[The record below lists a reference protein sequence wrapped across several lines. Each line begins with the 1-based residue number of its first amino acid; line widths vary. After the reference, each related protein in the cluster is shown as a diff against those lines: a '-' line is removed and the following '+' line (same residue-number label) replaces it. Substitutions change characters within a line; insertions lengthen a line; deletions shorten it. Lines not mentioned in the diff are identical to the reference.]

1 MVFFSIFAQRYFEEM
16 NIEGFGSD
24 VGVAQGVAL
33 FFQKSLGAVAVGLF
47 FSLGLLFILY
57 IFKRRLY
64 REERVVE
71 VSATIAIAYLS
82 YYVADAVWSTSGVIS
97 TLTLGVTVRFFGRA
111 MINDPKLL
119 DDFWTLVEHILNTV
133 LFTLGGVVWGATIMR
148 GEKERS
154 FTAKDWGYMIL
165 IYVFE
170 TLIRA
175 FLFSALFPVTSRIG
189 LKTNWPET
197 IFQIHGGLRGA
208 VGIALAI
215 FLDNEVR
222 ESTKEDIDKYDE
234 YREQV
239 RKVVALVGG
248 VAFLTLTINGPTA
261 GPFLRKLGLTDETE
275 AREKIVHAFKTRFK
289 ANAID
294 VRVHTNLF
302 VRVVPIDFYSNLVP

>member
-1 MVFFSIFAQRYFEEM
+1 
-16 NIEGFGSD
+16 
-24 VGVAQGVAL
+24 
-33 FFQKSLGAVAVGLF
+33 
-47 FSLGLLFILY
+47 
-57 IFKRRLY
+57 
-64 REERVVE
+64 
-71 VSATIAIAYLS
+71 
-82 YYVADAVWSTSGVIS
+82 
-97 TLTLGVTVRFFGRA
+97 

-165 IYVFE
+165 LYVFE
-170 TLIRA
+170 TLIRV

-222 ESTKEDIDKYDE
+222 ESTKEDLDKYDE

-261 GPFLRKLGLTDETE
+261 GPILRKLGLTDETE
-275 AREKIVHAFKTRFK
+275 AREKIVRAFKTRFK

-294 VRVHTNLF
+294 VRVNTLLF
-302 VRVVPIDFYSNLVP
+302 ICVVPIDFCSNLVP

>member
-1 MVFFSIFAQRYFEEM
+1 
-16 NIEGFGSD
+16 
-24 VGVAQGVAL
+24 
-33 FFQKSLGAVAVGLF
+33 
-47 FSLGLLFILY
+47 
-57 IFKRRLY
+57 
-64 REERVVE
+64 
-71 VSATIAIAYLS
+71 
-82 YYVADAVWSTSGVIS
+82 
-97 TLTLGVTVRFFGRA
+97 
-111 MINDPKLL
+111 
-119 DDFWTLVEHILNTV
+119 
-133 LFTLGGVVWGATIMR
+133 
-148 GEKERS
+148 
-154 FTAKDWGYMIL
+154 
-165 IYVFE
+165 
-170 TLIRA
+170 
-175 FLFSALFPVTSRIG
+175 VTSRIG

>member
-1 MVFFSIFAQRYFEEM
+1 VFFSIFAERYFYEM
-16 NIEGFGSD
+16 NLGVGAD
-24 VGVAQGVAL
+24 VGLAEGIAL

-71 VSATIAIAYLS
+71 VSATFAIAYLS
-82 YYVADAVWSTSGVIS
+82 YYVADAVWKTSGVIS

-119 DDFWTLVEHILNTV
+119 DDFWVLVEHILNTV
-133 LFTLGGVVWGATIMR
+133 LFTLGGVVWGATIMK
-148 GEKERS
+148 GEKERT

-165 IYVFE
+165 LYVFE
-170 TLIRA
+170 TLIRT
-175 FLFSALFPVTSRIG
+175 FLFAVLYPVTSRIG
-189 LKTNWPET
+189 LKTNWSET

-215 FLDNEVR
+215 YLDNEVR
-222 ESTKEDIDKYDE
+222 EATEGDETHNEYKE
-234 YREQV
+234 QA

-248 VAFLTLTINGPTA
+248 LAFLTLTINGPTA
-261 GPFLRKLGLTDETE
+261 GPLLRKLGLTDETE

-294 VRVHTNLF
+294 VRVNSLLF
-302 VRVVPIDFYSNLVP
+302 AFALPIDFHF